1 MVPISSF
8 YLGATP
14 NASLSTAAFT
24 RPRPQSQPPL
34 PSRTPSLPTSP
45 PPSTSAR
52 PVSIAVTPAAPAPP
66 IQPSLPEE
74 DEEDGEGDGERR
86 DHDRPTSLRSNTGGS
101 QRSRRTGT
109 MDRAFKFPP
118 VEPPK
123 SPIPNITINGE
134 PAPVSPTSPV
144 ARTTHIP
151 DEAIKHVELPPPTPA
166 KNEMPV
172 SPGDVSDNE
181 DVGETVEVDLS

>member
-14 NASLSTAAFT
+14 NASLSTATFT

-45 PPSTSAR
+45 PP
-52 PVSIAVTPAAPAPP
+52 PVSAKAAPVAAAPAPP
-66 IQPSLPEE
+66 IQPSLPEDE
-74 DEEDGEGDGERR
+74 DENEEVDGERR
-86 DHDRPTSLRSNTGGS
+86 DRDRPTSLRSNTGGS

-144 ARTTHIP
+144 ARTTRIP
-151 DEAIKHVELPPPTPA
+151 DEAIKPVELPPPTPA
-166 KNEMPV
+166 KNDSPV
-172 SPGDVSDNE
+172 SPGDASDNE